1 MKVVLTGLAWE
12 CAGLQNILSAIN
24 RGIKMVTF
32 PDGRVA
38 YNRESAI
45 DILGDYGL
53 NEDDVTEFAELVLE
67 SELKTLYNQ
76 VQDARKGDNWE
87 LIADDYYN
95 AIVSA
100 VNLIDE
106 QLEKPRLRNV
116 RQLLVEVKNQLENY

>member
-1 MKVVLTGLAWE
+1 
-12 CAGLQNILSAIN
+12 
-24 RGIKMVTF
+24 MVTF

-53 NEDDVTEFAELVLE
+53 SEDDVTEFAELVLE
-67 SELKTLYNQ
+67 SELKTLYHQ
-76 VQDARKGDNWE
+76 VEDARNGDNWE

-106 QLEKPRLRNV
+106 QLEKPRLQNARK
-116 RQLLVEVKNQLENY
+116 LLEEVKNQLENY

>member
-1 MKVVLTGLAWE
+1 
-12 CAGLQNILSAIN
+12 
-24 RGIKMVTF
+24 MVTF
-32 PDGRVA
+32 PDGRIA

-53 NEDDVTEFAELVLE
+53 NEEDVKEFAALVLE
-67 SELKTLYNQ
+67 SELKTMYNQ

-100 VNLIDE
+100 INLIDE

-116 RQLLVEVKNQLENY
+116 RQLLEDVKNQLENY

>member
-1 MKVVLTGLAWE
+1 
-12 CAGLQNILSAIN
+12 
-24 RGIKMVTF
+24 MVTF

-53 NEDDVTEFAELVLE
+53 NEDDVIEFAQLVLE
-67 SELKTLYNQ
+67 SELTTLYHQ
-76 VQDARKGDNWE
+76 VDDARKGDNWE

-106 QLEKPRLRNV
+106 QLEKPRLQNARK
-116 RQLLVEVKNQLENY
+116 LLEEVKNQLENY

>member
-1 MKVVLTGLAWE
+1 
-12 CAGLQNILSAIN
+12 
-24 RGIKMVTF
+24 MVTF
-32 PDGRVA
+32 PDGKVA

-45 DILGDYGL
+45 DILSDYGIA
-53 NEDDVTEFAELVLE
+53 EDDVIEFAELVLE

-76 VQDARKGDNWE
+76 VEDARKGDNWE

-106 QLEKPRLRNV
+106 QLENHVCRMRASC
-116 RQLLVEVKNQLENY
+116 

>member
-1 MKVVLTGLAWE
+1 M
-12 CAGLQNILSAIN
+12 I
-24 RGIKMVTF
+24 TF

-53 NEDDVTEFAELVLE
+53 TEDDVTGFAALVLE
-67 SELKTLYNQ
+67 SELTTLYNQ
-76 VQDARKGDNWE
+76 VQDVSKGDIWE

-106 QLEKPRLRNV
+106 QLEKLGLQNV
-116 RQLLVEVKNQLENY
+116 RKLLEEVKDQLENY

>member
-1 MKVVLTGLAWE
+1 
-12 CAGLQNILSAIN
+12 
-24 RGIKMVTF
+24 MVTF

-38 YNRESAI
+38 YNRESAL

-53 NEDDVTEFAELVLE
+53 TEDDITEFAELVLE
-67 SELKTLYNQ
+67 CELTTLYNQ

-100 VNLIDE
+100 INLIDE

-116 RQLLVEVKNQLENY
+116 RQLLEEVKNQLENY

>member
-1 MKVVLTGLAWE
+1 
-12 CAGLQNILSAIN
+12 
-24 RGIKMVTF
+24 MVTF

-45 DILGDYGL
+45 DILVDYGL
-53 NEDDVTEFAELVLE
+53 TEDDATEFAALVLE
-67 SELKTLYNQ
+67 SELTTLHDQ

-106 QLEKPRLRNV
+106 QLDKSRLRNV
-116 RQLLVEVKNQLENY
+116 RQLLEDVKNQLENY

>member
-1 MKVVLTGLAWE
+1 
-12 CAGLQNILSAIN
+12 
-24 RGIKMVTF
+24 MVTF

-38 YNRESAI
+38 YNRESAL

-53 NEDDVTEFAELVLE
+53 AEDDIKEFAALVLE
-67 SELKTLYNQ
+67 SELTTLYNQ

-87 LIADDYYN
+87 LVADDYYN

-106 QLEKPRLRNV
+106 QLEEPRLRNV
-116 RQLLVEVKNQLENY
+116 RQLLEEVKNQLENY